1 MKSSPPYNQQIFEDR
16 EALYLS
22 AAKLVL
28 ALANEAV
35 AKRGKFVIA
44 LSGGTSPE
52 PMYELLAQ
60 DPFQHEMP
68 WEHTFVFWGDER
80 FVPADDER
88 SNAHRAWHLL
98 LQKVPLSAAQIYQVG
113 VSLKPEEEARKYE
126 ETILAFFG
134 KGEPIF
140 DLILLGLGENGH
152 TASLF
157 PGTPVL
163 NDLHAGIR
171 AVFPESESIPRIT
184 MTAPLINQARRVL
197 FLVSGANKAEIVSK
211 VLGAEFAPEKFPAQL
226 ICPKAGHLTWYL
238 DRDAAGRLV

>member
-1 MKSSPPYNQQIFEDR
+1 MKNSAPYNQQIFESR
-16 EALYLS
+16 ESLYQSAL
-22 AAKLVL
+22 KLVL
-28 ALANEAV
+28 ALAKEAV
-35 AKRGKFVIA
+35 AKRGRFIIA
-44 LSGGTSPE
+44 LSGGSSPE
-52 PMYELLAQ
+52 PLYELMAKDL
-60 DPFQHEMP
+60 FQHEMP

-98 LQKVPLSAAQIYQVG
+98 LEKVPLSAAQIYQVG

-134 KGEPIF
+134 KEEPIF

-163 NDLHAGIR
+163 NDLQAGIR

-184 MTAPLINQARRVL
+184 MTAPLINLARRVL
-197 FLVSGANKAEIVSK
+197 FLVSGANKAEIVKSI
-211 VLGAEFAPEKFPAQL
+211 LGTEFNPEKYPAQL
-226 ICPKAGHLTWYL
+226 IRPKQGHVTWYL
-238 DRDAAGRLV
+238 DRDAAGKLA